1 MDKRLVLPQNVEN
14 RRDVFFVRE
23 DRTYLRK
30 HASSY
35 HPEIAAYIEQAKPLP
50 NLVQVLL
57 TALGS
62 YEFWGQNVNGDRFR
76 EKALKHEGND
86 FGYRTFETNANYFT
100 HHVNKDPSL
109 AKGKILKAVWNDK
122 AKRVELVVGI
132 DVNLDPEGAAMIDRG
147 EDLTFSMGAKVPF
160 DVCSICDKRAKTR
173 NEYCDHLRYL
183 MNQIDPVS
191 NLLVGA
197 DNTIPRFFDMSRVL
211 IPADKTAHMWTKI
224 ASAANPYQQLGS
236 AYLASLPPGRM
247 NDVPYLMGKVAE
259 QREEY
264 SRKLADVKKKA
275 TISKRI
281 EMKVTPEFAQKL
293 ETSVPVAQALLQE
306 TSPSLSNEDLGK
318 IQAMKASLPQIIS
331 TFLALGMIPKEGET
345 VQLLRGSPE
354 PEKALQESS
363 PPTFHPGVGSVL
375 CPYVGERSFSRPVLT
390 RRILILAKK
399 LEDKDPAITK
409 KAEEIHALMSK
420 QEPKKETS
428 ALFVAG
434 LLAAFYALF
443 SKQIAPVLG
452 GVGHLFTHYPYLAL
466 PLGAAAIAGSRV
478 LSGPVESGFSG
489 VDAST
494 EGLYNK
500 NWQSRFA
507 EMQAR
512 PVTVIKTG
520 AAQADTELARK
531 FYYGVPS
538 VFLLSKTGSSLGILP
553 ETLSEQRPGA
563 ISQFL
568 VEHPHLVSEGLLAE
582 ALAGNSVQERVV
594 NALESSKRII
604 KSASI
609 RDLEFL
615 ETVPQ
620 TDQKLFLDLAIL
632 DAADRIC
639 KKVLGG

>member
-1 MDKRLVLPQNVEN
+1 MDKRLVLPQNVES

-35 HPEIAAYIEQAKPLP
+35 HPEIASYIEKAKPLA

-76 EKALKHEGND
+76 EGALKHEGD
-86 FGYRTFETNANYFT
+86 DYGYKTFETNANYFT

-109 AKGKILKAVWNDK
+109 AKGRILKSVWNDK

-132 DVNLDPEGAAMIDRG
+132 DINLDPEGAAMIDRG

-160 DVCSICDKRAKTR
+160 DVCSICQKRAKTR

-183 MNQIDPVS
+183 MNQIDPIS

-197 DNTIPRFFDMSRVL
+197 DNTLPRFFDMSRVL

-236 AYLASLPPGRM
+236 AYLATLPPGKL
-247 NDVPYLMGKVAE
+247 NDVTYLMGKVAE
-259 QREEY
+259 QRETY
-264 SRKLADVKKKA
+264 SKKLADVKKKA
-275 TISKRI
+275 TISKRV
-281 EMKVTPEFAQKL
+281 EVKTTPAFAQKMEYTIPAAKAML
-293 ETSVPVAQALLQE
+293 QAD
-306 TSPSLSNEDLGK
+306 SPSLSAVDIEK
-318 IQAMKASLPQIIS
+318 IRATHATLPQVLS
-331 TFLALGMIPKEGET
+331 TFLALGMIPKEGEI
-345 VQLLRGSPE
+345 VELYPE
-354 PEKALQESS
+354 GHSHKITKEAVAFYPKVAE
-363 PPTFHPGVGSVL
+363 VL
-375 CPYVGERSFSRPVLT
+375 EPYVSERSFSRPVLVS
-390 RRILILAKK
+390 RILKLAQR
-399 LEDKDPAITK
+399 LEEGNVEITK
-409 KAEEIHALMSK
+409 KAEEIRTLMRRESPKDSHALFM
-420 QEPKKETS
+420 
-428 ALFVAG
+428 AG
-434 LLAAFYALF
+434 LLAAAYALF
-443 SKQIAPVLG
+443 SKQVGPVLG
-452 GVGHLFTHYPYLAL
+452 GLGSIFTKYPYLAY
-466 PLGAAAIAGSRV
+466 PLSAAMISGART
-478 LSGPVESGFSG
+478 LSGPADSGFSS
-489 VDAST
+489 VDANT

-531 FYYGVPS
+531 FFYGVPS
-538 VFLLSKTGSSLGILP
+538 LFLLSKTGSVRSDLL
-553 ETLSEQRPGA
+553 ESQAEQRPGA
-563 ISQFL
+563 ISQFIT
-568 VEHPHLVSEGLLAE
+568 ENPEIVSEGLLGE
-582 ALAGNSVQERVV
+582 ALSGRSFQERVSG
-594 NALESSKRII
+594 ALESGKRVI
-604 KSASI
+604 KTASI

-615 ETVPQ
+615 ETVPRN
-620 TDQKLFLDLAIL
+620 DQKLFYDLAIL

-639 KKVLGG
+639 KKVSGG